1 MVTPI
6 PNNVI
11 RPAKELNQLSK
22 HDIEV
27 IKIEQLEQEIVQKQE
42 ELQIKKAS
50 ISYYP
55 EKFKGRIWL
64 SDIMAAVCR
73 YMDFTPSE
81 ILGSRRY
88 KELVRARSL
97 FINLSLEL
105 TKHGVTYIAK
115 QCGQR
120 DHTTVCYHEKLKQT
134 NSKHWSIKKDAG
146 LELWNDFNK
155 IKKQLLD
162 AKEQS

>member
-11 RPAKELNQLSK
+11 RPPKELNRLSK
-22 HDIEV
+22 HDLDVIE
-27 IKIEQLEQEIVQKQE
+27 IEQLEQEIEKKQE
-42 ELQIKKAS
+42 ELKLKKAA
-50 ISYYP
+50 ITYTP

-64 SDIMAAVCR
+64 NDIMAAVCR
-73 YMDFTPSE
+73 YMDFSPSE

-105 TKHGVTYIAK
+105 TRHGVTYIAR

-134 NSKHWSIKKDAG
+134 STKHWSMKKDHG

>member
-11 RPAKELNQLSK
+11 RPPKELNQLSK

-27 IKIEQLEQEIVQKQE
+27 IKIEQLEQEIANKQE
-42 ELQIKKAS
+42 ELQIKKAT

-73 YMDFTPSE
+73 YMDFTPSD

-105 TKHGVTYIAK
+105 TRHGVTYIAR

-146 LELWNDFNK
+146 LDLWNDFNK

>member
-22 HDIEV
+22 HDLEV
-27 IKIEQLEQEIVQKQE
+27 IKIEQLEQEIAKKQE
-42 ELQIKKAS
+42 ELQIKKAT

-73 YMDFTPSE
+73 YCDFTPSD

-105 TKHGVTYIAK
+105 TRHGVTYIAR

-120 DHTTVCYHEKLKQT
+120 DHTTVCYHEKLKLT
-134 NSKHWSIKKDAG
+134 NDKHWNMKKDHG

>member
-22 HDIEV
+22 HDLEV
-27 IKIEQLEQEIVQKQE
+27 IKIEQLEQEIAKKQE
-42 ELQIKKAS
+42 ELQIKKAT

-73 YMDFTPSE
+73 YCDFTPSD

-105 TKHGVTYIAK
+105 TRHGVTYIAR

-120 DHTTVCYHEKLKQT
+120 DHTTVCYHEKLKQN
-134 NSKHWSIKKDAG
+134 NSKHWSMKEDHG